1 MLLPAVLVQPS
12 LGNFIMLNT
21 FRILSVLTL
30 SVGNEW
36 TGLCDNKKRRRGSV
50 LLMAECFVASSHMW
64 LDMGSGVD

>member
-1 MLLPAVLVQPS
+1 
-12 LGNFIMLNT
+12 MLNT
-21 FRILSVLTL
+21 FRILLVLTL
-30 SVGNEW
+30 SVGNDW